1 MKDKIIEHLNDAAF
15 LEDLYRSD
23 RQAFRVAFYELC
35 DSNAD
40 RTEARFWHHRLSY
53 RPTAP
58 EIGKR
63 ISWFF
68 VLSAAL
74 ITGFLVKLPAFFGL
88 DEERYYPRNI
98 SFILFTALLIYFVRK
113 HVLSVRTSV
122 GIASILL
129 VGVLFINWLP
139 GTDESNTLMLSCI
152 HLPLFFWALLGF
164 VFTGAQPLAVWQQRP
179 AFLRYNGD
187 LIVMTSLLT
196 SAVGVLSG
204 VTIGLFSL
212 IGIEIGEFYAQWIL
226 VLELSACPLVATY
239 ILDTN
244 PNLINKVSP
253 IIARIFSPLV
263 LVTLVGYL
271 IGFTLASKDP
281 FNDREFLLLFNILL
295 IGVLAIV
302 FFSLVELPRAAAGK
316 GALLITLLLSVVT
329 IVVNSIAL
337 LAILYRIA
345 SWGFTPNR
353 IAVMGANLLFFSHLV
368 LIAMQLFKQYRQ
380 QAVEYS
386 AIERTIAV
394 FLPLYA
400 GWAFFVAVVL
410 PFIFSFS

>member
-1 MKDKIIEHLNDAAF
+1 MKDKIIEHLHDAAF

-23 RQAFRVAFYELC
+23 RHAFRVAFYELYE
-35 DSNAD
+35 SIAD

-53 RPTAP
+53 LPTAP

-63 ISWFF
+63 ISWLF
-68 VLSAAL
+68 VLSSAL
-74 ITGFLVKLPAFFGL
+74 LTGFLVKLPSFFGL
-88 DEERYYPRNI
+88 EEERYYSRNI

-113 HVLSVRTSV
+113 HVLSVKTSV
-122 GIASILL
+122 GVALVLL
-129 VGVLFINWLP
+129 AGALFINWLP
-139 GTDESNTLMLSCI
+139 GTAESNTLMLSCI
-152 HLPLFFWALLGF
+152 HLPLFFWAILGF

-196 SAVGVLSG
+196 SAVGILSG
-204 VTIGLFSL
+204 ITIGLFSL
-212 IGIEIGEFYAQWIL
+212 IGIDIGEFYVQWIL

-263 LVTLVGYL
+263 LV
-271 IGFTLASKDP
+271 TLASKDP

-337 LAILYRIA
+337 LAIFYRIA

-353 IAVMGANLLFFSHLV
+353 VAVMGANLLFFTHLL